1 MKLNFPLQHFLHY
14 IGKKLHLVKNPILP
28 SRKRPYFPLPLSIL
42 AGTNLIMLLFFIFFA
57 TPFDSQ
63 ENPSLFDFGENLS
76 SFDFR
81 ENPCKTPR
89 KTKKIAFFFYAPCAF
104 WIYSRGLFAFVPL
117 DLNFTNPKST
127 IFEQGLKTQ
136 PFPAN
141 HDQITK

>member
-63 ENPSLFDFGENLS
+63 ENPSPIRFLGKFILVWF
-76 SFDFR
+76 
-81 ENPCKTPR
+81 PR
-89 KTKKIAFFFYAPCAF
+89 KSMQNPKENQKNCFFFYAPCAF

-127 IFEQGLKTQ
+127 IFEPGWKTQ